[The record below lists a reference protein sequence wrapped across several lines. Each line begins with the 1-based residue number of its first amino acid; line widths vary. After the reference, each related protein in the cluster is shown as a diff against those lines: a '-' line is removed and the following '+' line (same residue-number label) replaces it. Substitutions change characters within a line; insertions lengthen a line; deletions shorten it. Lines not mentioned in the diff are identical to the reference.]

1 MKNVGN
7 KDAMIRYILAVILV
21 VIGLV
26 LGATSVTS
34 IVLYVVAAV
43 LAVTAQIKI
52 CPIYKILKIDT
63 LKFK

>member
-7 KDAMIRYILAVILV
+7 KDAMIRYILAA
-21 VIGLV
+21 GLV
-26 LGATSVTS
+26 IAGLFLGATSGTS
-34 IVLYVVAAV
+34 IVLYIIAAV

-52 CPIYKILKIDT
+52 CPIYKILHINS